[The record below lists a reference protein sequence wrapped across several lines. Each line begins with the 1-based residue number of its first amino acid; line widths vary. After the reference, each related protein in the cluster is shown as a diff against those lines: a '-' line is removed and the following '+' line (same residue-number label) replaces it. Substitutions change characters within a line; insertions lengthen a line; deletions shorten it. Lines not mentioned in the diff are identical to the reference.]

1 MLQST
6 ETDIALGKLRT
17 ELRALQAD
25 PPKDD
30 ADEKMRAAHDEKITK
45 GLKTLDDL
53 ELQKS
58 TALKAED
65 LAVER
70 ARRLQDVEGRVGAG
84 DLPNIP
90 SELREFM
97 GIESRCT
104 VEGFFDGVHGVETT
118 GAEREMREALG
129 VVERGVIPWPML
141 VEPKRLQE
149 IRQEQRAALSEGAK
163 VRAIIGREFAE
174 KIGEGNNVFLRAAFG
189 SGSTLMS
196 MQDPIIQ
203 DVFGAST
210 AAFLMTRFSSQGVG
224 DALEL
229 VLTSTGAGVTADRTA
244 RTAGGSLAARTL
256 KPKAVRATYDINKT
270 DLMRFRGLEA
280 SLRADLPR
288 AINDVVDANV
298 LTGSDFTGSILAR
311 TTNPTNPSTNVTFGS
326 GIASLAAGIDG
337 RYARTLK
344 EVKLVVNPHTL
355 AFMYSLLASNTA
367 VTLPD
372 YYMMH
377 SGGVMTTSNMPV
389 TSTRINK
396 AIACKTGP
404 GVMYNGIGKVW
415 GGGIQVIR
423 DETSK
428 AFENQLLITANVYM
442 DYDVVRTDGY
452 LQIEFYTPAP

>member
-17 ELRALQAD
+17 ELRALQAA

-30 ADEKMRAAHDEKITK
+30 ATEAVRAAHDAQITN

-70 ARRLQDVEGRVGAG
+70 ARRLSNVEGRVGAG

-97 GIESRCT
+97 GIEARCS
-104 VEGFFDGVHGVETT
+104 VEGFFDGITGIEPA
-118 GAEREMREALG
+118 GAEKEMRQSLG

-149 IRQEQRAALSEGAK
+149 IRQEQRAALADGAK

-189 SGSTLMS
+189 AGTTLQS

-203 DVFGAST
+203 DVFAASI
-210 AAFLMTRFSSQGVG
+210 AAFLMTRFSSHGVG

-244 RTAGGSLAARTL
+244 RAAAGSLAARPL
-256 KPKAVRATYDINKT
+256 KPKAIRATYDISKT
-270 DLMRFRGLEA
+270 DLMRFAGLEA

-288 AINDVVDANV
+288 AINDVVDKNV
-298 LTGSDFTGSILAR
+298 LIGSDFTGSILAR
-311 TTNPTNPSTNVTFGS
+311 TTAPTAATAVPTFG
-326 GIASLAAGIDG
+326 GAIGLVAAGIDG
-337 RYARTLK
+337 KHARTLK
-344 EVKLVVNPHTL
+344 ELKVVVNPTTL
-355 AFMYSLLASNTA
+355 AQFYGLLASNTA

-372 YYMMH
+372 YFMMN
-377 SGGVMTTSNMPV
+377 SGGIMCTSNMPA
-389 TSTRINK
+389 K
-396 AIACKTGP
+396 ATNLSRGIVCKTGP
-404 GVMYNGIGKVW
+404 GMMFNGIGKVW

-423 DETSK
+423 DEYSK

-442 DYDVVRTDGY
+442 DYDVVRPAGY
-452 LQIEFYTPAP
+452 AEISTFE

>member
-6 ETDIALGKLRT
+6 ETEIALGKLRT
-17 ELRALQAD
+17 ELRALQAT

-30 ADEKMRAAHDEKITK
+30 ATEAVRAEHDEKLTK
-45 GLKTLDDL
+45 GLKQLDDL
-53 ELQKS
+53 EIQKS

-65 LAVER
+65 LAVDR
-70 ARRLQDVEGRVGAG
+70 ARRLSDVEGRVGAG

-90 SELREFM
+90 SEFRSFM
-97 GIESRCT
+97 GLEARCSL
-104 VEGFFDGVHGVETT
+104 EGFYDGVHGIETT

-129 VVERGVIPWPML
+129 IVERGVIPWPML
-141 VEPKRLQE
+141 IEPKRLQE
-149 IRQEQRAALSEGAK
+149 IRQEQRAALAEGAK
-163 VRAIIGREFAE
+163 VRALIGREFAE

-210 AAFLMTRFSSQGVG
+210 AAFLMTRFSSAGIG

-229 VLTSTGAGVTADRTA
+229 VLTSTGAGATADRTA
-244 RTAGGSLAARTL
+244 RVAGGSLAARTL
-256 KPKAVRATYDINKT
+256 KPKPIRATYDINKT
-270 DLMRFRGLEA
+270 DLMRFRGLES

-298 LTGSDFTGSILAR
+298 LNGTDFTGSILAR
-311 TTNPTNPSTNVTFGS
+311 APAGVTPTVDVTFGT
-326 GIASLAAGIDG
+326 GIAAVAAGIDG
-337 RYARTLK
+337 KFARTLK
-344 EVKLVVNPHTL
+344 ELKLVVNPSTMIQ
-355 AFMYSLLASNTA
+355 FYGLLASNTA

-372 YYMMH
+372 YFMMN
-377 SGGVMTTSNMPV
+377 SGGIMTTSNMPA
-389 TSTRINK
+389 K
-396 AIACKTGP
+396 AGDISKGIICKTGP
-404 GVMYNGIGKVW
+404 GVMFNGIGKVW

-423 DETSK
+423 DEYSK

-442 DYDVVRTDGY
+442 DYDVVRVAGY
-452 LQIEFYTPAP
+452 LAPEFHET

>member
-1 MLQST
+1 MT
-6 ETDIALGKLRT
+6 
-17 ELRALQAD
+17 
-25 PPKDD
+25 PPKRY
-30 ADEKMRAAHDEKITK
+30 APRTTPQITK

-70 ARRLQDVEGRVGAG
+70 ARRLSDVEGRVGVG

-90 SELREFM
+90 SDLREFM
-97 GIESRCT
+97 GIEARCS
-104 VEGFFDGVHGVETT
+104 VEGFFDGITGIEPT
-118 GAEREMREALG
+118 GAEKEMRQSLG

-149 IRQEQRAALSEGAK
+149 IRQEQRAALAEGAK

-203 DVFGAST
+203 DVFGASV
-210 AAFLMTRFSSQGVG
+210 AAFLMTRFSSAGIG

-229 VLTSTGAGVTADRTA
+229 VLTSTGASVTADRVTRA
-244 RTAGGSLAARTL
+244 AGGSLTARTL
-256 KPKAVRATYDINKT
+256 KPKAIRATYDINKT
-270 DLMRFRGLEA
+270 DFQRFRGLEA

-288 AINDVVDANV
+288 AINDVVDKNV
-298 LTGSDFTGSILAR
+298 LVGADFTGSILAR
-311 TTNPTNPSTNVTFGS
+311 TTAPTAATAAPMFG
-326 GIASLAAGIDG
+326 GAIGLVAASIDG
-337 RYARTLK
+337 KHARTLK
-344 EVKLVVNPHTL
+344 ELKVVVNPTTL
-355 AFMYSLLASNTA
+355 AQFYGLLASNTA

-372 YYMMH
+372 YFMMN
-377 SGGVMTTSNMPV
+377 SGGIMCTSNMPA
-389 TSTRINK
+389 K
-396 AIACKTGP
+396 ATNVSRGIVCKTGP
-404 GVMYNGIGKVW
+404 GVMFNGIGKVW

-423 DETSK
+423 DEYSK

-442 DYDVVRTDGY
+442 DYDVVRPAGY
-452 LQIEFYTPAP
+452 AEISTFE